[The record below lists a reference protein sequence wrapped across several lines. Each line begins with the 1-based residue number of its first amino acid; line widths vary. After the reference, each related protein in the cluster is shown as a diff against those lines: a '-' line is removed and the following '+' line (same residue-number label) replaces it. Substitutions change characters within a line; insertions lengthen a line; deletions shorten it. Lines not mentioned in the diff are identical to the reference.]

1 MCWRSGGRVRG
12 AVWESVGAGGRCSR
26 HALLED
32 RVSAGLAD
40 DEVSPLHN
48 HDADKEGRLAC
59 ELQHLALLVGL
70 GEGGQRG
77 AVSVRR
83 DSNMPQ
89 RLLPSPASPDPKA
102 EIGLLFRF
110 LQPFTCI
117 SVLALSML

>member
-12 AVWESVGAGGRCSR
+12 AVRGSVGAGGRCSC
-26 HALLED
+26 HALWED

-40 DEVSPLHN
+40 DEVSPLHD
-48 HDADKEGRLAC
+48 HDAGKEGRLAC
-59 ELQHLALLVGL
+59 ELQHLALFIGL

-89 RLLPSPASPDPKA
+89 RPLPSPASPDPKA
-102 EIGLLFRF
+102 EIGPLFRF